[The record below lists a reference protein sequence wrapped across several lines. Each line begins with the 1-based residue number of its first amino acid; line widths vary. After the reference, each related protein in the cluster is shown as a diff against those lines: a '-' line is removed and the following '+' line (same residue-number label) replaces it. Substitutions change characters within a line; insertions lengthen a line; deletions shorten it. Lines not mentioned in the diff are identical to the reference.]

1 MSLQAS
7 TRPQTLP
14 RARRRLRLPRRLRQ
28 VLRKLG
34 RTPWWPR
41 NSHLGLGLPR
51 SLPCPNLSNP
61 EGDRNE
67 GINLARKDMSS
78 IILGY
83 GHGSCVIALLS
94 RGDHP
99 FLIVIERFKSWTKF
113 RHFSY
118 SESKKDQ
125 EFRKLKKF
133 WTKFRTWI
141 FQSHKEGAVSPRKQ
155 CYSATS
161 MQALLTQGQG
171 EAEGQER
178 ARGESKLSKA
188 SEVTIFWGVFVQACE
203 SVPQKKNSSINTIYK
218 NKIIY

>member
-1 MSLQAS
+1 MTALEGPKLKS
-7 TRPQTLP
+7 
-14 RARRRLRLPRRLRQ
+14 RLRACDALLNCALRCSDLRQ
-28 VLRKLG
+28 IVAWIRIPRLNVNKTWKLFMK
-34 RTPWWPR
+34 
-41 NSHLGLGLPR
+41 
-51 SLPCPNLSNP
+51 SL
-61 EGDRNE
+61 
-67 GINLARKDMSS
+67 
-78 IILGY
+78 
-83 GHGSCVIALLS
+83 HGSCAIALLS

-161 MQALLTQGQG
+161 MSTAFFIKEETDLAQICCIHCS
-171 EAEGQER
+171 EAR
-178 ARGESKLSKA
+178 KL
-188 SEVTIFWGVFVQACE
+188 GVCMKGK
-203 SVPQKKNSSINTIYK
+203 PSISH
-218 NKIIY
+218 